1 MKNVWVVPCVVAML
15 FSLPA
20 KADTSGSFSCSQ
32 TSPCVSVLNSA
43 LSVETALSAGSLN
56 GNGVVGTSASNTS
69 GIAAGFFG
77 ANGGTNSTAVAAENT
92 ANGTGLYASSGSGY
106 AGYFSG
112 KVNVQ
117 GCFQVNGTNEFG
129 CNSDARLKKDIAPV
143 ANALSTMLALRGVTF
158 DWKDPSEGTR
168 KQTGFIAQDVEKV
181 IPAWVGEDARGY
193 KTLTISPSEFS
204 ALTVES
210 VRTLKMEN
218 DQLRAR
224 LNRFE
229 ARATGFG
236 FTLGAMGL
244 VIGGLV
250 FASRRR
256 AR

>member
-1 MKNVWVVPCVVAML
+1 MKNVWAVPCVVAML

-20 KADTSGSFSCSQ
+20 RADTSGSFSCSS
-32 TSPCVSVLNSA
+32 TSPCVDILETGFGNPA
-43 LSVETALSAGSLN
+43 LVTGSSQ
-56 GNGVVGTSASNTS
+56 GNGISAQSSANAS
-69 GIAAGFFG
+69 GIAAGFFS
-77 ANGGTNSTAVAAENT
+77 ANGGTSSTAVAAEND
-92 ANGTGLYASSGSGY
+92 ANGTGLFASSGTGY

-117 GCFQVNGTNEFG
+117 GCFKVNGVNEFG
-129 CNSDARLKKDIAPV
+129 CSSDARLKTNVAPV
-143 ANALSTMLALRGVTF
+143 ANALSTMLNLHGVTF
-158 DWKDPSEGTR
+158 DWKDVSEGTR